1 MQRQHQLHSN
11 GGMRRVYRLPGVV
24 VRVTVRKSAGPGSTP
39 RPGAG
44 KRSGNGGQS
53 KGYGIFPSCPGFRP
67 EQERKDTNLAYPSSN
82 FHWEVAT
89 LVAESWEALIGSLSL
104 D

>member
-1 MQRQHQLHSN
+1 MSYSHVEN
-11 GGMRRVYRLPGVV
+11 RLPGVV

-67 EQERKDTNLAYPSSN
+67 EQDRKKKSEEKNSVIFASKSRCLRLFGDLGHEIT
-82 FHWEVAT
+82 
-89 LVAESWEALIGSLSL
+89 
-104 D
+104 